1 MNFKINFAY
10 LFLFLSVLFWA
21 GNFIVGKYASYYQ
34 IPPWSGNFYRWFFA
48 WLILLPFTFTE
59 IISKKNYILEN
70 YKFYILLGITSVTI
84 FNSIVYY
91 SLNFTQVI
99 SGVLMI
105 STIPVMIMFISSILK
120 IERTNIFQILGVICS
135 FIGVILIITKAN
147 FDLLVNLD
155 FNKGDL
161 TMVIAMLSWATY
173 SALLKKRKHELSQL
187 SLLEVIITFG
197 LIFLIPIYITEY
209 SLGFEITLNKPFILV
224 LIYVVLFPG
233 LAAFICWIKGISLIG
248 PNRSGVFLHL
258 MPILSALMA
267 MIIFKEKF
275 MLYHLLGAFFIL
287 SGIILSNRKSTN
299 ALSSYFRRLS
309 KYITAVCRFKKTIL
323 KV

>member
-10 LFLFLSVLFWA
+10 LFLFLAVLFWA

-34 IPPWSGNFYRWFFA
+34 IPPFSLNFYRWFFA
-48 WLILLPFTFTE
+48 WLILLPFTYKE

-135 FIGVILIITKAN
+135 FVGVILIITKAN

-161 TMVIAMLSWATY
+161 TMVVAMLSWATY

-299 ALSSYFRRLS
+299 A
-309 KYITAVCRFKKTIL
+309 
-323 KV
+323 